1 MNRIARA
8 VLAALLTG
16 PFTLPVHAAPG
27 WSVRAG
33 STLGFTATWE
43 GSGFD
48 GVFHRFTAD
57 IVFSPEDLAGS
68 RFKVEVDVTS
78 ADTQSSD
85 RDEALAE
92 PDWFDY
98 AKFPHAT
105 FRTTGFRALEGGGFE
120 ASGTLDIKGHSKAI
134 TIPIRWQQQG
144 ATARLQGETV
154 LKRTDF
160 GVGEGDWATG
170 DTIGL
175 DVQVRFDLAL
185 DAAADGN

>member
-48 GVFHRFTAD
+48 GVFHRFTAA

-68 RFKVEVDVTS
+68 RFEVEVDVTS

-98 AKFPHAT
+98 AKFPRAT
-105 FRTTGFRALEGGGFE
+105 FRTTDFRALEAGRFE
-120 ASGTLDIKGHSKAI
+120 ARGTLNIKGHSRAI
-134 TIPIRWQQQG
+134 TIPIRWQQEG
-144 ATARLQGETV
+144 TIARLRGETV

-175 DVQVRFDLAL
+175 DVQVHFDLAL
-185 DAAADGN
+185 DPVADGN